1 MATFR
6 LKKIPSNPDMN
17 INNNTSSSSSS
28 SSLKNYGPDFI
39 NFLNNSP
46 TPFHAVHSMSE
57 ILESKGFKKLDETEP
72 FQGVVE
78 KNGKYYVTRNG
89 SSIISFIVGG
99 KWDPSSKES
108 SFSIV
113 GSHTDSP
120 VLKLKP
126 VSKVSKEGYK
136 QIAIELYG
144 GGIWHTW
151 FDQPLAIA
159 GRVFVQTEDKIEAKL
174 VNLHI
179 PLFKIPTLAIHFD
192 GKQNQ
197 AFTFDKQSQMVPFF
211 TKDSKKIKA
220 TKSCCDD
227 EDEGMDYEAFQSI
240 KTMVERHH
248 IEILDL
254 IKDELKLDSV
264 NEIDDFELILYP
276 NQPST
281 LGGLKKEFV
290 FSARL
295 DNLTS
300 CFTSISAISEIADNK
315 EAIANDSTI
324 RVSASFDYEEVG
336 SAQNGGADSN
346 FLPNI
351 LERLA
356 FVYGDKQK
364 DLKEPLLKSF
374 EKELFAKSFIV
385 SSDVSHGVNP
395 NFAEWYESNHKP
407 NLGEGVVLKIN
418 GNQRYTTN
426 GYGMALIKRVAKE
439 NKVPLQLFVVK
450 NAAPCGSTI
459 GPMMA
464 QRIGKTLDLG
474 NAILS
479 MHSINETGHVDDLS
493 HQIRLFKGFWESYN
507 KLQNLVQ
514 L

>member
-1 MATFR
+1 MVTFR
-6 LKKIPSNPDMN
+6 LKKMPSEQDMSN
-17 INNNTSSSSSS
+17 QSVP
-28 SSLKNYGPDFI
+28 KEYGDDFVE
-39 NFLNNSP
+39 FLNNSP
-46 TPFHAVHSMSE
+46 TPFHAIHTMSQ

-72 FQGVVE
+72 FHGNVE
-78 KNGKYYVTRNG
+78 KNGKYYITRNG

-99 KWDPSSKES
+99 KWNPTSKES

-126 VSKVSKEGYK
+126 ISKVSKEGFK

-144 GGIWHTW
+144 GGIWHSW
-151 FDQPLAIA
+151 FDQPLSVA
-159 GRVFVQTEDKIEAKL
+159 GRVFVQNGKKIEARL

-197 AFTFDKQSQMVPFF
+197 SFSFDKQSQLVPFF
-211 TKDSKKIKA
+211 TKEEKTTKPKVKSK
-220 TKSCCDD
+220 KSCCED
-227 EDEGMDYEAFQSI
+227 DEGMDFDAFQSI
-240 KTMVERHH
+240 KSMVERHH
-248 IEILDL
+248 VEILDL
-254 IKDELKLDSV
+254 IKDDLKLNSID
-264 NEIDDFELILYP
+264 EIDDFELILYP
-276 NQPST
+276 HQPST

-300 CFTSISAISEIADNK
+300 CFTSISAISEIADNT
-315 EAIANDSTI
+315 ESIANDATI

-351 LERLA
+351 LERLS
-356 FVYGDKQK
+356 FVYADKTK
-364 DLKEPLLKSF
+364 DLENPLLKSY

-385 SSDVSHGVNP
+385 SSDVAHGVNP
-395 NFAEWYESNHKP
+395 NYAEWYESNHKP
-407 NLGEGVVLKIN
+407 NLGEGVVLKVN
-418 GNQRYTTN
+418 ANQRYTTN

-439 NKVPLQLFVVK
+439 HQVPLQLFVVK

-479 MHSINETGHVDDLS
+479 MHSINETGHVDDLG
-493 HQIRLFKGFWESYN
+493 HQIKLFKGFWESYN
-507 KLQNLVQ
+507 ELQDLVQ

>member
-1 MATFR
+1 MVTFR
-6 LKKIPSNPDMN
+6 LKKMPSEQN
-17 INNNTSSSSSS
+17 INTSVT
-28 SSLKNYGPDFI
+28 KNYGSEFVE
-39 NFLNNSP
+39 FLNNSP
-46 TPFHAVHSMSE
+46 TPFHAIESMSK
-57 ILESKGFKKLDETEP
+57 ILEAKGFKKLDETVP
-72 FQGVVE
+72 FQGNVE
-78 KNGKYYVTRNG
+78 HNGKYYVTRNG
-89 SSIISFIVGG
+89 SSIVSFIVGG
-99 KWDPSSKES
+99 KWDPTARES

-126 VSKVSKEGYK
+126 VSKVSKEGFK

-144 GGIWHTW
+144 GGIWHSW
-151 FDQPLAIA
+151 FDQPLSVA
-159 GRVFVQTEDKIEAKL
+159 GRVFVQNEDKIEAKL

-197 AFTFDKQSQMVPFF
+197 AFTFDKQSQLVPFF
-211 TKDSKKIKA
+211 TKEEKSKPKVKS
-220 TKSCCDD
+220 TKSCCED
-227 EDEGMDYEAFQSI
+227 DEGMDADAFQSI
-240 KTMVERHH
+240 KSMVERHH
-248 IEILDL
+248 IEILEL
-254 IKDELKLDSV
+254 IKDDLKLDSID
-264 NEIDDFELILYP
+264 EIDDFELTLYP
-276 NQPST
+276 HQPST
-281 LGGLKKEFV
+281 LGGLKQEFV

-300 CFTSISAISEIADNK
+300 CFTSISAIAEIADNT
-315 EAIANDSTI
+315 ESIANDTTI

-336 SAQNGGADSN
+336 SAQSGGADSN

-356 FVYGDKQK
+356 FVYGDKTK
-364 DLKEPLLKSF
+364 DLENPLLKSF

-385 SSDVSHGVNP
+385 SSDVAHGVNP

-418 GNQRYTTN
+418 ANQRYTTN
-426 GYGMALIKRVAKE
+426 GYGMALIKRVAKQNE
-439 NKVPLQLFVVK
+439 VPLQLFVVK

-479 MHSINETGHVDDLS
+479 MHSINETGHVDDLG
-493 HQIRLFKGFWESYN
+493 HQIKLFKGFWESYS
-507 KLQNLVQ
+507 KLQDLVQ

>member
-1 MATFR
+1 M
-6 LKKIPSNPDMN
+6 PSEHVISNE
-17 INNNTSSSSSS
+17 S
-28 SSLKNYGPDFI
+28 KNYGSDFI
-39 NFLNNSP
+39 DFLNNSP
-46 TPFHAVHSMSE
+46 TPFHAVHTMAG
-57 ILESKGFKKLDETEP
+57 ILESKGFVKLDETEP
-72 FQGVVE
+72 FHGKVE
-78 KNGKYYVTRNG
+78 RNGKYYLTRNG

-99 KWDPSSKES
+99 KWDPTSKES

-126 VSKVSKEGYK
+126 VSKISKEGFK
-136 QIAIELYG
+136 QIGVELYG

-151 FDQPLAIA
+151 FDQPLSIA
-159 GRVFVQTEDKIEAKL
+159 GRVFVENKDKIEARL
-174 VNLHI
+174 INLNI
-179 PLFKIPTLAIHFD
+179 PLLKIPTLAIHFD

-197 AFTFDKQSQMVPFF
+197 AFTFDKQSQLVPFF
-211 TKDSKKIKA
+211 TKEKKNQPKVKA
-220 TKSCCDD
+220 TNSCC
-227 EDEGMDYEAFQSI
+227 ESEGMDADAFRFVKS
-240 KTMVERHH
+240 MVERHH
-248 IEILDL
+248 VEILDL
-254 IKDELKLDSV
+254 IKDELKLDSIDQ
-264 NEIDDFELILYP
+264 IDDFELILYP

-300 CFTSISAISEIADNK
+300 CFTSISAISEIADN
-315 EAIANDSTI
+315 NDSIATDTTV

-356 FVYGDKQK
+356 FVYGEKSK
-364 DLKEPLLKSF
+364 DLKNPLLQSH

-426 GYGMALIKRVAKE
+426 GYGMSLIKRVAKE
-439 NKVPLQLFVVK
+439 SKVPLQLFVVK

-474 NAILS
+474 NPILS
-479 MHSINETGHVDDLS
+479 MHSINETGHVDDLN
-493 HQIRLFKGFWESYN
+493 HQIRLFKGFWESYSE
-507 KLQNLVQ
+507 LQDLVQ